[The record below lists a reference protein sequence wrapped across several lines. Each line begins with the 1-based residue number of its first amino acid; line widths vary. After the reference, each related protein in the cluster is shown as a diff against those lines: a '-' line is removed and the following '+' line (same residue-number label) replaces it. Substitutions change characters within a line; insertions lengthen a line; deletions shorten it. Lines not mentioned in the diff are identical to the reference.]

1 MRFDS
6 VSYDKL
12 FPRKKEKEETIESVV
27 PTYKP
32 TTEKLEKKEE
42 KVEEKEEKVEE
53 KEEKEE
59 TENA

>member
-12 FPRKKEKEETIESVV
+12 FPREKEEETIESVV
-27 PTYKP
+27 PTYNP
-32 TTEKLEKKEE
+32 TTEKLEN
-42 KVEEKEEKVEE
+42 KEEKVEE

>member
-12 FPRKKEKEETIESVV
+12 FPREKDEEETIESVV

-32 TTEKLEKKEE
+32 TTEKLENKEE

-53 KEEKEE
+53 KEE

>member
-12 FPRKKEKEETIESVV
+12 FPREKDEEETIESVV

-32 TTEKLEKKEE
+32 TTEKLENKEE

-53 KEEKEE
+53 KEKQKMLS
-59 TENA
+59 

>member
-6 VSYDKL
+6 ESYDKL
-12 FPRKKEKEETIESVV
+12 FPREKEKEETIESVV
-27 PTYKP
+27 PNYNP
-32 TTEKLEKKEE
+32 TADKL
-42 KVEEKEEKVEE
+42 EEKEEKVDE

>member
-12 FPRKKEKEETIESVV
+12 FPREKEEETIESVV
-27 PTYKP
+27 PTYNP
-32 TTEKLEKKEE
+32 TTEKLENKEE

-53 KEEKEE
+53 KEE

>member
-6 VSYDKL
+6 ESYDKL
-12 FPRKKEKEETIESVV
+12 FPRENEKEETIESVV
-27 PTYKP
+27 PTYNP
-32 TTEKLEKKEE
+32 TADKL
-42 KVEEKEEKVEE
+42 EEKEEKVEE

>member
-6 VSYDKL
+6 ESYDKL
-12 FPRKKEKEETIESVV
+12 FPREKEKEEIESVV
-27 PTYKP
+27 PTYNP
-32 TTEKLEKKEE
+32 TADKL
-42 KVEEKEEKVEE
+42 EEKEEKIEE

>member
-6 VSYDKL
+6 ESYDKL
-12 FPRKKEKEETIESVV
+12 FPREKEKEETIESIV
-27 PTYKP
+27 PTYNP
-32 TTEKLEKKEE
+32 TADKL
-42 KVEEKEEKVEE
+42 EEKEEKVDE

>member
-6 VSYDKL
+6 ESYDKL
-12 FPRKKEKEETIESVV
+12 FPREKEEIIESVV
-27 PTYKP
+27 PTYNP
-32 TTEKLEKKEE
+32 TADKL
-42 KVEEKEEKVEE
+42 EEKEEKVEE

>member
-12 FPRKKEKEETIESVV
+12 FPREKDEEETIESVV
-27 PTYKP
+27 PTYNP
-32 TTEKLEKKEE
+32 TTEKLENKEE

-53 KEEKEE
+53 KEE